1 MQVVFTEAQLGHDPR
16 RFLVRG
22 EWRPSTEQPER
33 ANVLR
38 QAAAKAG
45 HAMMAPAEFGVAPL
59 EAVHSPAYLSFLE
72 TAHERWLALADAA
85 PEVIPNIHPDRR
97 HASYPDSVVG
107 QAGFH
112 MADTACPI
120 GPMTW
125 PAALASASSAV
136 QAAELVL
143 AGAPVAYALC
153 RPPGHHA
160 FADVAG
166 GFCYLNNTAIAA
178 AWAGRR
184 HERVAILDVD
194 LHHGNGTQGIF
205 YDRADVLTVSLH
217 ADPRVF
223 YPFFWGHAE
232 ETGEGAGRGFNLNL
246 PLPLGTGDAGYM
258 PALDRA
264 LTEIRAY
271 APGLLVVALGLDA
284 AKSDPF
290 AGLAITTAGFAAIA
304 KRIAALRLPT
314 ILVQEGGYLSDELG
328 RNLVAFL
335 GGFEGHAL
343 A

>member
-1 MQVVFTEAQLGHDPR
+1 MQVVFSEAQLSHDPQ

-22 EWRPSTEQPER
+22 EWHGCPEKPER
-33 ANVLR
+33 AHVLR

-45 HAMMAPAEFGVAPL
+45 HAVMAPADFGAEPR
-59 EAVHSPAYLSFLE
+59 EAVHSRAYLNFLE
-72 TAHERWLALADAA
+72 SAHERWLALAEAA
-85 PEVIPNIHPDRR
+85 PEVIPNVHPDRR
-97 HASYPDSVVG
+97 HAYYPDSVVG

-120 GPMTW
+120 GAMTW
-125 PAALASASSAV
+125 PAAVASANSAV
-136 QAAELVL
+136 QATELVL

-153 RPPGHHA
+153 WPPGHHA
-160 FADVAG
+160 FADMAG

-184 HERVAILDVD
+184 HERVAVLDID

-223 YPFFWGHAE
+223 YPYFWGHAE
-232 ETGEGAGRGFNLNL
+232 ELGDGVGKGFNLNL
-246 PLPLGTGDAGYM
+246 PLALGTGDAGYL
-258 PALDRA
+258 PVLDQGLA
-264 LTEIRAY
+264 AIRAY

-284 AKSDPF
+284 AGSDPL
-290 AGLAITTAGFAAIA
+290 AGLSISTAGFAEIA

-314 ILVQEGGYLSDELG
+314 ILSQEGGYLSDELG
-328 RNLVAFL
+328 RNLVTFL
-335 GGFEGHAL
+335 SGFERHA
-343 A
+343 AG

>member
-1 MQVVFTEAQLGHDPR
+1 MQVVFAETQLRHNPQ

-22 EWRPSTEQPER
+22 EWRPCPEKPER
-33 ANVLR
+33 ADVLR

-45 HAMMAPAEFGVAPL
+45 HAVVAPSDFGVVPL
-59 EAVHSPAYLSFLE
+59 EAVHSPAYLRFLAS
-72 TAHERWLALADAA
+72 AHERWLALANAA
-85 PEVIPNIHPDRR
+85 PEVIPNVHPDRR
-97 HASYPDSVVG
+97 QASYPESVVG

-125 PAALASASSAV
+125 PSALASANSAL

-160 FADVAG
+160 FADMAG
-166 GFCYLNNTAIAA
+166 GFCYLNNTAIVA
-178 AWAGRR
+178 AWVTRR
-184 HERVAILDVD
+184 YKRVAILDVD

-232 ETGEGAGRGFNLNL
+232 ETGAGAGQGFNLNL
-246 PLPLGTGDAGYM
+246 PLPVGTGDAEYM

-264 LTEIRAY
+264 LAEIRAY
-271 APGLLVVALGLDA
+271 GPGLLVVALGLDA
-284 AKSDPF
+284 AGSDPF
-290 AGLAITTAGFAAIA
+290 AGFTISTAGFNKIA
-304 KRIAALRLPT
+304 KRIATLGLPT
-314 ILVQEGGYLSDELG
+314 VLVQEGGYLSDELG
-328 RNLVAFL
+328 ANLVAFL
-335 GGFEGHAL
+335 AGFEGHA
-343 A
+343 AG